1 MTEHCWELTPPVEL
15 ISTSIIKAIVTK
27 KLSDFWQIN
36 HVAVVQTVVVLLVL
50 VEYVRSKVKNL
61 KTRHLIVLVVT
72 KQHAQEIDLATP
84 NST

>member
-1 MTEHCWELTPPVEL
+1 MTPP
-15 ISTSIIKAIVTK
+15 IKFLSAFIKQIIVTK
-27 KLSDFWQIN
+27 KLSYFGQIN

-72 KQHAQEIDLATP
+72 KQHAQEIDLAAP